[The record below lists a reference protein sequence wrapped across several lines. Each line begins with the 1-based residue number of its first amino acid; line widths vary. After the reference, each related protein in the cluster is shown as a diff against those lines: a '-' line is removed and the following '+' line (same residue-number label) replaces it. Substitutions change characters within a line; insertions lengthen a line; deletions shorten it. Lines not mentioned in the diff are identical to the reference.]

1 MGRYHF
7 IAIGGI
13 GMSGLAKYLL
23 EDGHTV
29 SGSDIVDSKYVDK
42 LRKLGAEIFIGQKA
56 ENVPNDAII
65 IKSTAIRD
73 NNPEVIRAKELGL
86 PIYHRSDLLAEIA
99 KTAQESGKC
108 FIGFSGTHGKTTTSG
123 LASFVL
129 DKAGLNPSFV
139 DGGIIPELNTNAQH
153 KSGKQFVAEL
163 DESDGTIVKYH
174 PDILVINNLEE
185 DHLDFYKNG
194 MRDLVKTFNQAIS
207 QAKKVIVNADNS
219 GVHEL
224 SGNFITFGLDEA
236 DYIAKNIEFSKSG
249 TNFDIYYHNNF
260 LTNIKIQLAG
270 VHNVYNTLAVVSALN
285 EAGVNVN
292 KVADYFYEFTGM
304 GRRFQKVCEING
316 IEVYDDY
323 AHHPTEIKATLDAA
337 ATKFGKEN
345 IVAVFQPHR
354 YTRLQS
360 LWKEFKN
367 AFSEA
372 GRVVVTDVYAASEDS
387 IAGVSGEAFAKDLG
401 KEYLGGNMKEVA
413 EKLLPTLKQ
422 GNIVIGLGAGTIT
435 ALGKELERVNK

>member
-42 LRKLGAEIFIGQKA
+42 LRELGAEIFIGQKA

-73 NNPEVIRAKELGL
+73 NNPEVVRAKELGL

-99 KTAQESGKC
+99 KTAQENGKC

-129 DKAGLNPSFV
+129 DKGSLNPSFV

-163 DESDGTIVKYH
+163 DESDGTIIKYH

-194 MRDLVKTFNQAIS
+194 MKDLVKTFNQTIS
-207 QAKKVIVNADNS
+207 QAKKVIVNNDNA
-219 GVHEL
+219 GIQEL
-224 SGNFITFGLDEA
+224 SGEFITFGLDDA
-236 DYIAKNIEFSKSG
+236 DYVAKNLEFSRGG
-249 TNFDIYYHNNF
+249 TSFEIYHHNNF
-260 LTNIKIQLAG
+260 LTNMKIQLAG
-270 VHNVYNTLAVVSALN
+270 IHNVYNTLAVVSALN
-285 EAGVNVN
+285 EAGVNVRAI
-292 KVADYFYEFTGM
+292 ADYFVDFTGM

-316 IEVYDDY
+316 VEVYDDY

-337 ATKFGKEN
+337 DSKFGQEN

-354 YTRLQS
+354 YTRLKS

-372 GRVVVTDVYAASEDS
+372 GRVVVTDVYAASEDP
-387 IAGVSGEAFAKDLG
+387 IEGISGQAFAKDLG
-401 KEYLGGNMKEVA
+401 AEYIGGNMQEVA
-413 EKLLPTLKQ
+413 EKLLPTLEN

-435 ALGKELERVNK
+435 ALGKELEKANK